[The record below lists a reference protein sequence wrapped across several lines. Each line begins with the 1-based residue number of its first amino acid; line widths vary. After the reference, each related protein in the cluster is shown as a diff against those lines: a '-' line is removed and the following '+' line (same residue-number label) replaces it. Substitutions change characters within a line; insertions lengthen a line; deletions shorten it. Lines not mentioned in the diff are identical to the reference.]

1 MKTIH
6 ILLSI
11 TVLISAAVAC
21 SIGPITSNV
30 KLIEPSNNVITE
42 ERPVSGFSGIDM
54 RTFGQVI
61 ISQGDTESLTVK
73 GSDNIVPLVKTY
85 VKDGVLVIEMEE
97 EINFTNINEDNVL
110 TFTIA
115 VKDLSSLAISGLGNV
130 EMESLATPKLDI
142 VMSGA
147 GQVVLDKLM
156 ADDLEVEVSGLG
168 NVELAGEVPTARI
181 EIPGAGN
188 LNAPDLKIHSATVKI
203 DGLGNA
209 TLWVTDSLTGTIN
222 GAGNVEYYG
231 DPEVD
236 TQTNGIGQFKSLGSK

>member
-6 ILLSI
+6 VLLSI
-11 TVLISAAVAC
+11 VVLILAAAAC
-21 SIGPITSNV
+21 NFGPINTNTN
-30 KLIEPSNNVITE
+30 LIVPSSNVITE

-54 RTFGQVI
+54 RTFGQVL
-61 ISQGDTESLTVK
+61 ISQGDTESLTVQ

-85 VKDGVLVIEMEE
+85 VRGNTLVIEMEE

-115 VKDLSSLAISGLGNV
+115 VKDLSSLVISGLGNI
-130 EMESLATPKLDI
+130 EMASLTTPKLDI

-156 ADDLEVEVSGLG
+156 ADNLEVEVSGLG
-168 NVELAGEVPTARI
+168 NVEIAGEVPTARI

-188 LNAPDLKIHSATVKI
+188 VKAPDLKIQSATVKI

-231 DPEVD
+231 DPATD
-236 TQTNGIGQFKSLGSK
+236 TQSTGLGNFEALGNK